1 MAGNK
6 FATMLHR
13 NTHKITLILV
23 YAILE
28 WILIYLL
35 LLNSLFSYLIV
46 KFANY
51 FGLKPPCLF
60 CSRIDH
66 VLDSKTKSYTDLI
79 CENHCNEISSL
90 SYCSKH
96 RKLTTDRCC
105 EDGEDDDFDIKDEKN
120 RVVDEVEHNQILCN
134 DVNEKLKKIEDL
146 ITERDLDFC
155 VEGTDLVLQPFST
168 PKVSEL
174 QDSSLDMINLKSED
188 GFDFGKDRFIP
199 VELIDSTTLKT
210 QESREI
216 GNVKERDWEGILNT
230 ELGNEKAEEKA
241 EEMGILLVE
250 KMAQIIAMVESMDMS
265 KDPNLDSVEESDVNC
280 VSQGAKS
287 LYGDKGNDV
296 ELVMVTLDDSA
307 QHSEVKEEAESESLT
322 ENEMSDEEL
331 ADNHTQLDSEQI
343 VSLSCSIRA
352 DAFTAMNDQQADEL
366 SEEPK
371 DIDSKMSV
379 NETKFMNLIE
389 KEMPIQLNNHIEDE
403 EKISSQPCARALT
416 NDSNEKDTADS
427 DTLVAKEDQASEH
440 SELKDDDL
448 NMIVDDTK
456 SMSLIEKEMPIS
468 VNNQAEEQ
476 ISSFPCSEEN
486 HFDTGTLTA
495 ENDQGSE
502 QPEEANN
509 IADRSALIER
519 IEQPITTRQL
529 SIATSECDEIDEEK
543 GPETPTFV
551 DVLHNI
557 HMKFLDME
565 RKESGTEASVDG
577 SVIVE
582 AENGDG
588 NMTIE
593 KLKSALKAEH
603 KALTALYAELEEER
617 SASAIAANQ
626 TMAMI
631 TRLQEEK
638 SAMQME
644 ALQYQRM
651 MDEQSEYDQEALQ
664 LLNELMVKRER
675 EKQEM
680 EKELEIYRKKVLLY
694 ENEKKMMR
702 RKSIGGRSG
711 TSSASGNATDSEEL
725 SVDLNHENTDEFN
738 FYSHQ
743 DSPTNNSVLNLD
755 DVGLESSKQLS
766 TLDES
771 LADFEEERQSILE
784 QLKALEEKL
793 FTLED
798 DEHEEGEQLFED
810 TKANEHLSE
819 ANGVES
825 NNNHDESNEEEI
837 VNGHLNDYKK
847 HYGEKTH
854 GGAKAKKLLPL
865 FDEAIDVENED
876 EFANDGHEAG
886 SYAVFSPN
894 SSMSKFT
901 SDEKKLALVEEVDH
915 VYERLHALE
924 ADREFLKH
932 CLTSLKKGG
941 KGMDLLQEIL
951 QHLRDLRNVDLHV
964 RNMSDASLNQS
975 FSH

>member
-35 LLNSLFSYLIV
+35 LLNSLFSYLIM

-66 VLDSKTKSYTDLI
+66 VLDSKTKSYTDLV

-105 EDGEDDDFDIKDEKN
+105 EDEEDGIKDEKN
-120 RVVDEVEHNQILCN
+120 RVIDEDEHNQILCD
-134 DVNEKLKKIEDL
+134 DVNEKLKKIEDF

-155 VEGTDLVLQPFST
+155 VEGMDLVLQPCST
-168 PKVSEL
+168 PKVAEL
-174 QDSSLDMINLKSED
+174 QDLSLDMINLKLED
-188 GFDFGKDRFIP
+188 CLDFSKDRFIP

-216 GNVKERDWEGILNT
+216 ENVKERDWEGILST

-250 KMAQIIAMVESMDMS
+250 KMAQIIAMVESMDMA

-280 VSQGAKS
+280 VSQGTKS
-287 LYGDKGNDV
+287 LYGDEGNDV
-296 ELVMVTLDDSA
+296 ELVMVALDDSA
-307 QHSEVKEEAESESLT
+307 QHSEVKEETKSESLT
-322 ENEMSDEEL
+322 ENEMSDEESS
-331 ADNHTQLDSEQI
+331 DNHTQLDSEQI
-343 VSLSCSIRA
+343 VSLPCSIPA
-352 DAFTAMNDQQADEL
+352 DAFLAINDQEAGEH

-371 DIDSKMSV
+371 DIDSNMSV
-379 NETKFMNLIE
+379 DETKFMNLIE
-389 KEMPIQLNNHIEDE
+389 KELPIQLNNHIEDE

-416 NDSNEKDTADS
+416 NDCNGNDTDS
-427 DTLVAKEDQASEH
+427 DTLVAKKDQAGEQ
-440 SELKDDDL
+440 SELKDD
-448 NMIVDDTK
+448 DDTK
-456 SMSLIEKEMPIS
+456 SMSLIEKEMPVP

-476 ISSFPCSEEN
+476 ISSLPCSEEN
-486 HFDTGTLTA
+486 HLDTDALVA

-502 QPEEANN
+502 HTEEVND
-509 IADRSALIER
+509 IEERSALVER

-529 SIATSECDEIDEEK
+529 SIATSECGEFDKEK

-551 DVLHNI
+551 NGLHNL

-565 RKESGTEASVDG
+565 RKESGTEASVEG

-702 RKSIGGRSG
+702 RKSNSGRSG

-725 SVDLNHENTDEFN
+725 SVDLNQENADEFN
-738 FYSHQ
+738 FYAHQ
-743 DSPTNNSVLNLD
+743 DSPTNRVLNLED
-755 DVGLESSKQLS
+755 AGLESSKQLS

-798 DEHEEGEQLFED
+798 EEHEEGEQLFED
-810 TKANEHLSE
+810 TKANAHLSE

-825 NNNHDESNEEEI
+825 NKNHDESNEEEI

-876 EFANDGHEAG
+876 EFTNDEHEAG

-924 ADREFLKH
+924 ADKEFLKH

-951 QHLRDLRNVDLHV
+951 QHLRDLRSVDLHV

>member
-35 LLNSLFSYLIV
+35 LLNSLFSYLIM

-66 VLDSKTKSYTDLI
+66 VLDSKTKTYADLM

-96 RKLTTDRCC
+96 RKLTADRCC
-105 EDGEDDDFDIKDEKN
+105 DEDDDFDIKNEKN
-120 RVVDEVEHNQILCN
+120 RALDEDEHNQILLS
-134 DVNEKLKKIEDL
+134 DGLILRKKIEDL
-146 ITERDLDFC
+146 ITDKDLDFC
-155 VEGTDLVLQPFST
+155 VDGMDLVLQSCST
-168 PKVSEL
+168 PKVSGL

-188 GFDFGKDRFIP
+188 SFDFGKDRFIP
-199 VELIDSTTLKT
+199 VELIDSTTLKNH
-210 QESREI
+210 EFREI
-216 GNVKERDWEGILNT
+216 ENVKERDWEGILST
-230 ELGNEKAEEKA
+230 ELGNGNAEEKA
-241 EEMGILLVE
+241 QEMGILMVE
-250 KMAQIIAMVESMDMS
+250 KMAQIIAMVESMDMGTE
-265 KDPNLDSVEESDVNC
+265 DPNLDSVEESDVNF
-280 VSQGAKS
+280 VSQGARS
-287 LYGDKGNDV
+287 LYGGDGNDDV
-296 ELVMVTLDDSA
+296 ELVMVALDDSA
-307 QHSEVKEEAESESLT
+307 QHSEVEETESESLT
-322 ENEMSDEEL
+322 ESDEESS
-331 ADNHTQLDSEQI
+331 DNHTQLDSEHI
-343 VSLSCSIRA
+343 VSLTCSIPA
-352 DAFTAMNDQQADEL
+352 DAFIAMNDQQDDEH

-371 DIDSKMSV
+371 DIDSKMSI
-379 NETKFMNLIE
+379 EKTKFMNSIE
-389 KEMPIQLNNHIEDE
+389 KEMPTQLNNHFQDE
-403 EKISSQPCARALT
+403 EKISSQPCAQALT
-416 NDSNEKDTADS
+416 NDCNGNDTGS
-427 DTLVAKEDQASEH
+427 DTLVAMKDQASEH

-448 NMIVDDTK
+448 NMFVNGTE
-456 SMSLIEKEMPIS
+456 STSFIEKEMPVP
-468 VNNQAEEQ
+468 VNNLAQEQ
-476 ISSFPCSEEN
+476 ISLLPCSEEN
-486 HFDTGTLTA
+486 HIDADTFTA
-495 ENDQGSE
+495 ENDQGSK
-502 QPEEANN
+502 QTEEVNN
-509 IADRSALIER
+509 IEDRSLLVER
-519 IEQPITTRQL
+519 IEQPITIRQL
-529 SIATSECDEIDEEK
+529 PRVTSEHDEVDEEK
-543 GPETPTFV
+543 GPETPTFANG
-551 DVLHNI
+551 LHT
-557 HMKFLDME
+557 MKFLDME
-565 RKESGTEASVDG
+565 RNESRTEALVNG
-577 SVIVE
+577 SAIVE
-582 AENGDG
+582 AENCDG
-588 NMTIE
+588 NVTIE
-593 KLKSALKAEH
+593 KLKAALKAEH
-603 KALTALYAELEEER
+603 KALSALYAELEEER

-680 EKELEIYRKKVLLY
+680 EKELEVYRKKVLLY
-694 ENEKKMMR
+694 ENEKKMMMK
-702 RKSIGGRSG
+702 RKSNSGRSG

-738 FYSHQ
+738 FYTHQ
-743 DSPTNNSVLNLD
+743 DSPTNRVLNLD
-755 DVGLESSKQLS
+755 DAGLESSKQLS

-793 FTLED
+793 FTLEED
-798 DEHEEGEQLFED
+798 DEQEEGEQLFED

-819 ANGVES
+819 ENGVES
-825 NNNHDESNEEEI
+825 NKNHDESYEEEI
-837 VNGHLNDYKK
+837 VNNGHSNDYKK

-865 FDEAIDVENED
+865 FDDAIDIENED
-876 EFANDGHEAG
+876 DFTNDEHEGG
-886 SYAVFSPN
+886 SNAVLSPN

-964 RNMSDASLNQS
+964 RNMSDASLQHN

>member
-6 FATMLHR
+6 FATTLHR

-35 LLNSLFSYLIV
+35 LLNSLFSYLIM

-105 EDGEDDDFDIKDEKN
+105 EVEEDDDFDIKDERN
-120 RVVDEVEHNQILCN
+120 RVLDEDKHNRILCD
-134 DVNEKLKKIEDL
+134 DVNEKLKKIEDF

-155 VEGTDLVLQPFST
+155 VEGMDLVLQS

-174 QDSSLDMINLKSED
+174 QDSSLDMINLKPED
-188 GFDFGKDRFIP
+188 CFDFGTDRFIP

-210 QESREI
+210 QEPREI
-216 GNVKERDWEGILNT
+216 ENVKERDWEGILST

-280 VSQGAKS
+280 VSQGSKS
-287 LYGDKGNDV
+287 LYGDEGNDV
-296 ELVMVTLDDSA
+296 ELVMVALDDSA
-307 QHSEVKEEAESESLT
+307 QHSEVKEETESESLT

-331 ADNHTQLDSEQI
+331 ADNHAQLDSEQI
-343 VSLSCSIRA
+343 VSLPCSIPA
-352 DAFTAMNDQQADEL
+352 DAFVATNDQQADEH
-366 SEEPK
+366 SKQPK
-371 DIDSKMSV
+371 DIDSKMSMD
-379 NETKFMNLIE
+379 ETKFMNLIE
-389 KEMPIQLNNHIEDE
+389 KELPIQLNNHTEDE
-403 EKISSQPCARALT
+403 EKISSQPCAQALT
-416 NDSNEKDTADS
+416 NECNGEDTDS
-427 DTLVAKEDQASEH
+427 DTLVAKKVQASEH
-440 SELKDDDL
+440 SELKDDD
-448 NMIVDDTK
+448 DTK
-456 SMSLIEKEMPIS
+456 SMSSIEKEMPVP
-468 VNNQAEEQ
+468 VNNLAEEQ
-476 ISSFPCSEEN
+476 LSSLPCSEEN
-486 HFDTGTLTA
+486 HFDTDAFTA

-502 QPEEANN
+502 HTEEVNN
-509 IADRSALIER
+509 MDDRSPLVER
-519 IEQPITTRQL
+519 IEQPLTTRQL
-529 SIATSECDEIDEEK
+529 SIATLECDEIEEEK

-551 DVLHNI
+551 NGLHNL
-557 HMKFLDME
+557 HMKFLDLE
-565 RKESGTEASVDG
+565 RKESATEASGDG

-582 AENGDG
+582 AENGGDG

-603 KALTALYAELEEER
+603 KALSALYAELEEER

-702 RKSIGGRSG
+702 RKSNSGRSG

-738 FYSHQ
+738 FYAHQ
-743 DSPTNNSVLNLD
+743 DSPNNRVLNLD
-755 DVGLESSKQLS
+755 DAGLESSKQLS

-771 LADFEEERQSILE
+771 LADFEEERQSILQ

-810 TKANEHLSE
+810 TTKANEHLSE
-819 ANGVES
+819 ANGTES
-825 NNNHDESNEEEI
+825 NKNHDESNEEEI

-876 EFANDGHEAG
+876 EFTNDEHEAG

>member
-1 MAGNK
+1 
-6 FATMLHR
+6 
-13 NTHKITLILV
+13 
-23 YAILE
+23 
-28 WILIYLL
+28 
-35 LLNSLFSYLIV
+35 
-46 KFANY
+46 
-51 FGLKPPCLF
+51 
-60 CSRIDH
+60 
-66 VLDSKTKSYTDLI
+66 
-79 CENHCNEISSL
+79 
-90 SYCSKH
+90 
-96 RKLTTDRCC
+96 
-105 EDGEDDDFDIKDEKN
+105 
-120 RVVDEVEHNQILCN
+120 
-134 DVNEKLKKIEDL
+134 
-146 ITERDLDFC
+146 
-155 VEGTDLVLQPFST
+155 
-168 PKVSEL
+168 
-174 QDSSLDMINLKSED
+174 
-188 GFDFGKDRFIP
+188 
-199 VELIDSTTLKT
+199 
-210 QESREI
+210 
-216 GNVKERDWEGILNT
+216 
-230 ELGNEKAEEKA
+230 
-241 EEMGILLVE
+241 MGILLVE

-265 KDPNLDSVEESDVNC
+265 KDLNLDSVEESDVNC
-280 VSQGAKS
+280 VSQGTKS
-287 LYGDKGNDV
+287 LYGEEGNDV
-296 ELVMVTLDDSA
+296 ELVMVALDDSA
-307 QHSEVKEEAESESLT
+307 QHSAEAKEETESESLT
-322 ENEMSDEEL
+322 ENEMSDEESS
-331 ADNHTQLDSEQI
+331 DNHTQLDSEQI
-343 VSLSCSIRA
+343 VSLPCSIPA
-352 DAFTAMNDQQADEL
+352 DAFTAMSDQQADKH
-366 SEEPK
+366 SEEELP
-371 DIDSKMSV
+371 
-379 NETKFMNLIE
+379 T
-389 KEMPIQLNNHIEDE
+389 QLNNHTEDE
-403 EKISSQPCARALT
+403 ETISAQPCAQALT
-416 NDSNEKDTADS
+416 NECYGKDTDS
-427 DTLVAKEDQASEH
+427 DTLVAKKDQASEH
-440 SELKDDDL
+440 LVLKDD
-448 NMIVDDTK
+448 DDTK
-456 SMSLIEKEMPIS
+456 SMSLIEKEMTVP

-476 ISSFPCSEEN
+476 ISSLPCSEEN
-486 HFDTGTLTA
+486 HLDTDAFMA

-502 QPEEANN
+502 HTEEVND
-509 IADRSALIER
+509 IEERSGLVER
-519 IEQPITTRQL
+519 IEQPITTTRQL
-529 SIATSECDEIDEEK
+529 SIATSECDEVDEEK

-551 DVLHNI
+551 NGLHNL
-557 HMKFLDME
+557 HMKFFDME
-565 RKESGTEASVDG
+565 KKESGTEASTDG

-582 AENGDG
+582 SENGGDG

-702 RKSIGGRSG
+702 RKSNSGRSG

-725 SVDLNHENTDEFN
+725 SVDLNQENTDEFN
-738 FYSHQ
+738 FYAHQ
-743 DSPTNNSVLNLD
+743 DSHTNRVLNLD
-755 DVGLESSKQLS
+755 EAALESSKQLS

-819 ANGVES
+819 ANGTES
-825 NNNHDESNEEEI
+825 NKNHDESHEEEI

-854 GGAKAKKLLPL
+854 GGAKARKLLPL

-876 EFANDGHEAG
+876 EFTNDEHEAG

>member
-1 MAGNK
+1 MTGNK

-35 LLNSLFSYLIV
+35 LLNSLFSYLIM

-51 FGLKPPCLF
+51 FGLNPPCLF

-66 VLDSKTKSYTDLI
+66 
-79 CENHCNEISSL
+79 NHCNEISSL

-105 EDGEDDDFDIKDEKN
+105 EDEEDDNFDIKDEKN
-120 RVVDEVEHNQILCN
+120 RVLDEDEHNQILCD
-134 DVNEKLKKIEDL
+134 DVNEKLMKIEDF

-155 VEGTDLVLQPFST
+155 VEGMDLVLQS

-216 GNVKERDWEGILNT
+216 ENVKERDWEGILST

-265 KDPNLDSVEESDVNC
+265 RDPNLDSVEESDVNC
-280 VSQGAKS
+280 VSQGPKS
-287 LYGDKGNDV
+287 LYGDEGNDV
-296 ELVMVTLDDSA
+296 ELVMVALDDSA
-307 QHSEVKEEAESESLT
+307 QHSEVKEETESESLT
-322 ENEMSDEEL
+322 ENEMSDQESS
-331 ADNHTQLDSEQI
+331 DNHTQLDSEQI
-343 VSLSCSIRA
+343 VSLPCSIPA
-352 DAFTAMNDQQADEL
+352 DAFTAMNDQQADEH

-371 DIDSKMSV
+371 DIDSKMSTD
-379 NETKFMNLIE
+379 ETKFMSLIE
-389 KEMPIQLNNHIEDE
+389 KELPIQLNNHIEDE
-403 EKISSQPCARALT
+403 EKISSQPWAQALT
-416 NDSNEKDTADS
+416 NDCNGKDTDS
-427 DTLVAKEDQASEH
+427 DTLVAKKDQANEQ
-440 SELKDDDL
+440 SELKDD
-448 NMIVDDTK
+448 DDTK
-456 SMSLIEKEMPIS
+456 SMSLIEIEMPVP

-476 ISSFPCSEEN
+476 ISSLACSEEN
-486 HFDTGTLTA
+486 HFDTGTLTP

-502 QPEEANN
+502 QHQ
-509 IADRSALIER
+509 DRSALVER
-519 IEQPITTRQL
+519 IEQPTTTRQL
-529 SIATSECDEIDEEK
+529 SIATSECGEIDEEK

-551 DVLHNI
+551 NGLHNL

-577 SVIVE
+577 SVISE

-680 EKELEIYRKKVLLY
+680 EKELEIYRKKVILY

-702 RKSIGGRSG
+702 RKSNSGRSG

-738 FYSHQ
+738 FYAHQ
-743 DSPTNNSVLNLD
+743 DTA
-755 DVGLESSKQLS
+755 LESSKQLS

-810 TKANEHLSE
+810 TTKASEHLSE
-819 ANGVES
+819 ANGTES
-825 NNNHDESNEEEI
+825 NKNHDESNEEEI

-865 FDEAIDVENED
+865 FDEAID
-876 EFANDGHEAG
+876 HEAG

>member
-13 NTHKITLILV
+13 NTHKITFILV

-35 LLNSLFSYLIV
+35 LLNSLFSYLIM

-66 VLDSKTKSYTDLI
+66 VLDSKTKTYTDLI

-90 SYCSKH
+90 RYCSKH

-105 EDGEDDDFDIKDEKN
+105 EDGDDDFDIKNEKN
-120 RVVDEVEHNQILCN
+120 RALDEDEHNQILLS
-134 DVNEKLKKIEDL
+134 DGLILRKKIEDL
-146 ITERDLDFC
+146 ITEKDLDFC
-155 VEGTDLVLQPFST
+155 VDGMDLVLQSCST
-168 PKVSEL
+168 PKVSGL

-188 GFDFGKDRFIP
+188 SFDFGKDRFIP
-199 VELIDSTTLKT
+199 VELIDSTTLKNH
-210 QESREI
+210 EFREI
-216 GNVKERDWEGILNT
+216 ENVKERDWEGILST
-230 ELGNEKAEEKA
+230 ELGNEKA

-250 KMAQIIAMVESMDMS
+250 KMAQIIAMVESMDMD
-265 KDPNLDSVEESDVNC
+265 KDPNLDSVEESDVNF
-280 VSQGAKS
+280 VSQGARS
-287 LYGDKGNDV
+287 LYGGDGNDV
-296 ELVMVTLDDSA
+296 ELVMVALDDSA
-307 QHSEVKEEAESESLT
+307 QHSEVEETESESLT
-322 ENEMSDEEL
+322 ESDEESS
-331 ADNHTQLDSEQI
+331 DNHTQLDSEHI
-343 VSLSCSIRA
+343 VSLPCSIPA
-352 DAFTAMNDQQADEL
+352 DAFRAMNDQQADEH
-366 SEEPK
+366 SEESK
-371 DIDSKMSV
+371 DIDSKTSID
-379 NETKFMNLIE
+379 ETQFMNSIE
-389 KEMPIQLNNHIEDE
+389 KEMPIQLNNHFQDE
-403 EKISSQPCARALT
+403 EKISSQPCAQALT
-416 NDSNEKDTADS
+416 NDCNGNDTDS
-427 DTLVAKEDQASEH
+427 DTLVAKKDQASEH
-440 SELKDDDL
+440 SELKDDHL
-448 NMIVDDTK
+448 NMFVDDNK
-456 SMSLIEKEMPIS
+456 SMGLIEKEKPLP

-476 ISSFPCSEEN
+476 ISSEN
-486 HFDTGTLTA
+486 HIDTDRFMA

-502 QPEEANN
+502 QTEEANN
-509 IADRSALIER
+509 IEGRSLLVER
-519 IEQPITTRQL
+519 IEQPIRQL
-529 SIATSECDEIDEEK
+529 PIVTSEPDEIDEEK
-543 GPETPTFV
+543 GPETPTFANS
-551 DVLHNI
+551 LYNL

-565 RKESGTEASVDG
+565 RNESGTEASVDG

-582 AENGDG
+582 AENCDG
-588 NMTIE
+588 NVTIE

-603 KALTALYAELEEER
+603 KALSALYAELEEER

-694 ENEKKMMR
+694 ENEKKMMK
-702 RKSIGGRSG
+702 RKSNSGRSG
-711 TSSASGNATDSEEL
+711 TSSASGNVTDSEEL

-738 FYSHQ
+738 FYTHQ
-743 DSPTNNSVLNLD
+743 ESPTNRVLNLD
-755 DVGLESSKQLS
+755 DAGLESSKQLS

-798 DEHEEGEQLFED
+798 DEQEEGEQLFED
-810 TKANEHLSE
+810 IKANGNLSE
-819 ANGVES
+819 ENGVES
-825 NNNHDESNEEEI
+825 NKNHDESYVEEI
-837 VNGHLNDYKK
+837 VNNGHSNDYKK

-854 GGAKAKKLLPL
+854 GGATEKKLLPL
-865 FDEAIDVENED
+865 FDDAIDIENED
-876 EFANDGHEAG
+876 DFINDEHEGG
-886 SYAVFSPN
+886 SNAVLSPN

-901 SDEKKLALVEEVDH
+901 SDEKKFALVEEVDH

-932 CLTSLKKGG
+932 CLISLKKGG

-964 RNMSDASLNQS
+964 RNMSDASQQHN